1 MRFFDCGG
9 SVPLL
14 QFSQTL
20 SKPAILS
27 FAGVTYP
34 RRPAILR
41 KGAAAIVQ
49 IATLGGLP
57 SLEEPMDAIPVSK
70 MPVCSE
76 WHVLQI
82 VKQRFVCSCCEAV
95 KNFPQL
101 VVRSSIDV
109 HSDRISRFR
118 LSLRVQPVRGRKLYA
133 AAFQVSMSN
142 FVVLLGR
149 HVVLHRRIFDF
160 RDRQFAIQARLIKR
174 HSFGAIS
181 VEQKKRGEI

>member
-1 MRFFDCGG
+1 MG
-9 SVPLL
+9 LL
-14 QFSQTL
+14 TPASQQSCENARQPSCKL
-20 SKPAILS
+20 S
-27 FAGVTYP
+27 
-34 RRPAILR
+34 
-41 KGAAAIVQ
+41 
-49 IATLGGLP
+49 TLGGLP

-95 KNFPQL
+95 KDFPQL

-118 LSLRVQPVRGRKLYA
+118 CSLRVQPVRGGKLYT

-149 HVVLHRRIFDF
+149 HVVLHRRICDS
-160 RDRQFAIQARLIKR
+160 RDRQFAMQARLIKR